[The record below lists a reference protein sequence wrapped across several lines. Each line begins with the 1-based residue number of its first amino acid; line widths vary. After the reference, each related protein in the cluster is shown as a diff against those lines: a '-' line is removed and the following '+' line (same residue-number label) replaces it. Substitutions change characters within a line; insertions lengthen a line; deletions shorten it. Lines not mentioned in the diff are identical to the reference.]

1 MIDYNFTEMVD
12 ELRSGGKRPPGWLK
26 TTVGMSMFASIY
38 LFGMMHGIQLGAAA
52 QALGY
57 VNIPPTFVELPGA
70 IAGADRFAPTT
81 TMFDILDRVRYTAMA
96 FAGIALSGIVGWM
109 LHTRLP

>member
-1 MIDYNFTEMVD
+1 MDYGLTHVAD
-12 ELRSGGKRPPGWLK
+12 ELRSGGKRPPAWLK
-26 TTVGMSMFASIY
+26 AAVGVSLIASIY

-57 VNIPPTFVELPGA
+57 VNIPPTFVELPGT

-81 TMFDILDRVRYTAMA
+81 TMFDILDRVRYTTMA
-96 FAGIALSGIVGWM
+96 FAGIALSGIMGWI

>member
-1 MIDYNFTEMVD
+1 MDYGLTHVVD
-12 ELRSGGKRPPGWLK
+12 ELRSGGERPPVWLK
-26 TTVGMSMFASIY
+26 AAVGVSLIASIY

-57 VNIPPTFVELPGA
+57 VNIPPTFVELPGT

-81 TMFDILDRVRYTAMA
+81 TMFDMLDRVRYTTMA
-96 FAGIALSGIVGWM
+96 FAAIALSGIMGWI

>member
-1 MIDYNFTEMVD
+1 MIDYNLTEMVD
-12 ELRSGGKRPPGWLK
+12 ELRSGGKRPPEWLK
-26 TTVGMSMFASIY
+26 AAVVVSLIASIY

-57 VNIPPTFVELPGA
+57 VNIPPTFVELPGP

-81 TMFDILDRVRYTAMA
+81 TMFDILDRVRYTTMA
-96 FAGIALSGIVGWM
+96 FAAIALSGIMGWI